1 MFWIVALTAITP
13 IAFLAL
19 IRYEPTARDGARRRR
34 GGGGGRVSIA
44 TATATAGPAHA

>member
-19 IRYEPTARDGARRRR
+19 IRYEPTARDVDEEEAAA
-34 GGGGGRVSIA
+34 V
-44 TATATAGPAHA
+44 